1 MPSLSVA
8 GPFLMG
14 RCPGLLCAFGML
26 STKARAPGGTLVPEW
41 FGSLVFGRAVV
52 ACGAVVHVCGTFRG
66 LFRERECRLLSA
78 NNEIGGEFTV
88 EAVLRSL
95 SGATFF
101 RRVLEV
107 VRSVRAS
114 PRCRPVRLSRICSA
128 SSSNCRCGRTA
139 DWDGTDD
146 WGYFRACR

>member
-1 MPSLSVA
+1 M
-8 GPFLMG
+8 
-14 RCPGLLCAFGML
+14 
-26 STKARAPGGTLVPEW
+26 
-41 FGSLVFGRAVV
+41 V

-146 WGYFRACR
+146 WGHFRACRRIRGGIGYLLIFRFGMRADSLRIGLTPTFSTLSYERNLV